1 MKKGVW
7 IKIANIFIERL
18 PIIVFILIASCIMI
32 LLLNENVLKLEFI
45 KKISQSIIENVK
57 LTIFND
63 NTRDMHINLITIIMG
78 FVITIISVFG
88 TGYSNATIKICEE
101 NLENKF
107 SFKAKRIMCITMFLL
122 FVLIFFYYE
131 FIKNEMIMLT
141 ILGIEIFSI
150 IDFFVFGIITC
161 KMFEYNIETA
171 QDEFSNQ
178 NKRDEEIIY
187 LLRNIANIDEPNI
200 GNYEQS
206 KKNSEELRKIQ

>member
-1 MKKGVW
+1 MKKDAW
-7 IKIANIFIERL
+7 IERANIFIERS

-63 NTRDMHINLITIIMG
+63 NTRDMHINLLTIIMG

-88 TGYSNATIKICEE
+88 TGYSSATIKICEE

-122 FVLIFFYYE
+122 FIMMFFYYE
-131 FIKNEMIMLT
+131 FIKNGIIMLI

-150 IDFFVFGIITC
+150 IDFFVFGIIAC

-171 QDEFSNQ
+171 QNEFINQ
-178 NKRDEEIIY
+178 NKNDEEIIY

-206 KKNSEELRKIQ
+206 KKNSEELRKIK